1 MVKRVQE
8 EKTVNLAK
16 QDHRDLQ
23 DLTVALEFLA
33 KRENRVHQARLE
45 DLVLLAQEALRV
57 LLVNMVQWGSKE
69 HQELMEHQV

>member
-33 KRENRVHQARLE
+33 KRENRVHRARLE

-69 HQELMEHQV
+69 RQELMEHRV